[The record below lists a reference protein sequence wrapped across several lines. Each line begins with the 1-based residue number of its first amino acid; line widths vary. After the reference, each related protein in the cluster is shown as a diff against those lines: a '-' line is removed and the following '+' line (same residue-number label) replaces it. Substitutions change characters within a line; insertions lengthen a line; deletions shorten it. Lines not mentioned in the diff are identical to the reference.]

1 MKNSCTAQKN
11 FAVAERL
18 WYDRRGDAMTL
29 SFAPMEGVTGHVF
42 RRVHHDFFPQ
52 ADKYYAPFIAPDRK
66 GEFKISRLRDIL
78 PENNDTIT
86 LVPQV
91 LANDAEAFLHV
102 ARQLADMGY
111 AEVNLNIGCPS
122 ATVVSKHKGAAML
135 REPEKLDAFLADVYA
150 RTPIAVSVKTRL
162 GFSSTAEFAALMPIF
177 ECYPIRELIVHARDR
192 EGMYRSAPDHDAF
205 SAALRQS
212 RFPVVYNGNIFTVAD
227 HRAVTERFPS
237 LAGVMLGRGAAAN
250 PALFRT
256 IRGGEELSPG
266 ELRALHDDLIEA
278 HLSSG
283 LSASFTT
290 AKMKEYWFYLHTLF
304 PDCARPYKALTKARD
319 LPQLRSCADALFTNC
334 ELDASRGFHSPD

>member
-1 MKNSCTAQKN
+1 MKNSCTAQKI
-11 FAVAERL
+11 FAAAERL
-18 WYDRRGDAMTL
+18 WYDRRGDAMIL

-42 RRVHHDFFPQ
+42 RRVHRAHFPQ
-52 ADKYYAPFIAPDRK
+52 ADKYYAPFIAPDSK
-66 GEFKISRLRDIL
+66 GDFKISRLRDIL
-78 PENNDTIT
+78 PENNSTLC

-91 LANDAEAFLHV
+91 LANHAEAFLHV
-102 ARQLADMGY
+102 ARQLADLGY
-111 AEVNLNIGCPS
+111 EEVNLNLGCPS

-135 REPEKLDAFLADVYA
+135 GERDALDAFLADVYA

-162 GFSSTAEFAALMPIF
+162 GFSSTDEIGALMEIF
-177 ECYPIRELIVHARDR
+177 TRYPIHELIVHARDR
-192 EGMYRSAPDHDAF
+192 AGMYRSRPDWDAF
-205 SAALRQS
+205 SKTLAPG
-212 RFPVVYNGNIFTVAD
+212 RFPVIYNGNIFTAAD
-227 HRAVTERFPS
+227 HRAVTECFPS

-266 ELRALHDDLIEA
+266 ELRAFHDDLIEA

-283 LSASFTT
+283 LSAPFTT

>member
-1 MKNSCTAQKN
+1 
-11 FAVAERL
+11 
-18 WYDRRGDAMTL
+18 
-29 SFAPMEGVTGHVF
+29 
-42 RRVHHDFFPQ
+42 
-52 ADKYYAPFIAPDRK
+52 
-66 GEFKISRLRDIL
+66 
-78 PENNDTIT
+78 
-86 LVPQV
+86 
-91 LANDAEAFLHV
+91 
-102 ARQLADMGY
+102 
-111 AEVNLNIGCPS
+111 
-122 ATVVSKHKGAAML
+122 
-135 REPEKLDAFLADVYA
+135 
-150 RTPIAVSVKTRL
+150 
-162 GFSSTAEFAALMPIF
+162 
-177 ECYPIRELIVHARDR
+177 
-192 EGMYRSAPDHDAF
+192 MYRSAPDHDAF

-266 ELRALHDDLIEA
+266 ELRAFHDDLIEA